1 MGYVGFS
8 GDDEPGVLKAGD
20 NQETV
25 KEFLSELAEINNERG
40 LIVSVE
46 DTMVGFEKKIVS
58 HMLVIVQS

>member
-46 DTMVGFEKKIVS
+46 DTMVGFEKK
-58 HMLVIVQS
+58 